1 MFDNPKKELERL
13 QEQLLAA
20 EAHDPEE
27 DFDDLSDDMF
37 QESDPDEVLDNELY
51 AVLYDDRDFSRRSA
65 GFDAEYEMDADRYVH
80 APKKKGI
87 GGLLFVAFLELV
99 AAAALIAWWLG
110 WIG

>member
-65 GFDAEYEMDADRYVH
+65 GFDPYADTMDTGRYVP
-80 APKKKGI
+80 APKKKRKGK
-87 GGLLFVAFLELV
+87 LLFLL
-99 AAAALIAWWLG
+99 AAAALALMAWKLG
-110 WIG
+110 WLV